1 MQETYSEVLRRSQ
14 REGLRAAEEQR
25 LARQAMLAARA
36 GAMPAGDGPGGAREA
51 QPPDAAGEAREADAA
66 NAAGAAGIAGIAGI
80 AGAGQGTAAGQTSEA
95 GQGEDAA
102 QRPPRPARW
111 ADADV
116 VACRTCHYW
125 RPLDEIIPL
134 MACCYPLIEGKLRP
148 CRPADCYLH
157 EGTPYR
163 PIAQRVQHSVW

>member
-25 LARQAMLAARA
+25 LARQAMLAAQA

-51 QPPDAAGEAREADAA
+51 QPPDAAGEAQEADAA
-66 NAAGAAGIAGIAGI
+66 NAAGAAGIAGI

-111 ADADV
+111 TDADV
-116 VACRTCHYW
+116 IACRTCHYW